1 VVDVVPDV
9 KPEVEVAVS
18 READSFARS
27 LPAQAHADFVRCG
40 AGSRPSVVEQAV
52 IGDLTV
58 SHIGF
63 GFDVRS
69 HIEIDDSSF
78 AVARVVAAPPGAR
91 WGDFDLVP
99 GQVRSLG
106 AARVHLGINP
116 AGVETL
122 AVLVDADK
130 LLEAADVLGHTV
142 DPRVMAGPLAGSPQF
157 DQAFDEISDL
167 LAHPTASPD
176 VTTRSRDHLLGAIA
190 DVTEESAQA
199 QSTSRSFEV
208 SVRIVTQCLDYSRSI
223 SLWNPSTVELCR
235 VTGVSD
241 RRVRS
246 AFVEVF
252 DMPPIQYFR
261 LAGLTEARVL
271 LGDPEADEDSVTDVA
286 NRLGFFHL
294 SRFAR
299 TYRRTFGE
307 YPSDTLRTR
316 VAS

>member
-1 VVDVVPDV
+1 V
-9 KPEVEVAVS
+9 VEVAVS

-78 AVARVVAAPPGAR
+78 AVARIIAAPPGAR
-91 WGDFDLVP
+91 WGDFDLVA

-106 AARVHLGINP
+106 AARTHLGINP

-122 AVLVDADK
+122 AVVIDADQ
-130 LLEAADVLGHTV
+130 LEGAADLLGCTV

-176 VTTRSRDHLLGAIA
+176 STTRCRDRLLAAIA
-190 DVTEESAQA
+190 ESAGESN
-199 QSTSRSFEV
+199 QSTSRSFD
-208 SVRIVTQCLDYSRSI
+208 SSGRIVTQCLDYARSI
-223 SLWNPSTVELCR
+223 SMWNPSTVELCR

-246 AFVEVF
+246 AFVDVF
-252 DMPPIQYFR
+252 NMPLMHYFR
-261 LAGLTEARVL
+261 LAGLNKARVL
-271 LGDPEADEDSVTDVA
+271 LGDPESDEVLITDVA
-286 NRLGFFHL
+286 NQLGFYHL

-299 TYRRTFGE
+299 SYRNAFGE

-316 VAS
+316 RAS

>member
-1 VVDVVPDV
+1 MVDVPDV
-9 KPEVEVAVS
+9 KPDALAVVS
-18 READSFARS
+18 SEADSFARS
-27 LPAQAHADFVRCG
+27 LPAQAQADFVRCG
-40 AGSRPSVVEQAV
+40 AGSQPSVVEQAV

-78 AVARVVAAPPGAR
+78 AVARIIAAPPGAR
-91 WGDFDLVP
+91 WGDFDLVA

-106 AARVHLGINP
+106 AARTHLGINP

-122 AVLVDADK
+122 AVVIDADQ
-130 LLEAADVLGHTV
+130 LGAAADLLGCTV

-176 VTTRSRDHLLGAIA
+176 VTTRCRDRLLAAIA
-190 DVTEESAQA
+190 NNAGESN
-199 QSTSRSFEV
+199 QSTSRSFDSSE
-208 SVRIVTQCLDYSRSI
+208 RIVTQCLDYARSI
-223 SLWNPSTVELCR
+223 SMWNPSTVELCR

-246 AFVEVF
+246 AFIDVF
-252 DMPPIQYFR
+252 DMPAIHYFR
-261 LAGLTEARVL
+261 LAGLSEARRL
-271 LGDPEADEDSVTDVA
+271 FREAETDEKSVTAVA

-294 SRFAR
+294 GRFAR
-299 TYRRTFGE
+299 YYRQAFGE
-307 YPSDTLRTR
+307 YPSDTLQARL
-316 VAS
+316 AS